1 MDNGLR
7 VVHLLDES
15 TQMVAVN
22 VIYGVGAR
30 DEDPDHTGFA
40 HLFEHLMFG
49 GSRHVADFDT
59 PVQMAG
65 GENNAW
71 TNNDVTNYYITI
83 PSQNLETA
91 LYLESDR
98 MLELSFDPQGLEIQR
113 SVVMEEFKQR
123 CLNQPYG
130 DVQHLM
136 RPLAYTRHPYR
147 WPTIGRELSH
157 IQDAT
162 LEEVRA
168 FFFKYYAPDNAVI
181 GIVGNAQWDEV
192 ISLVH
197 KWFDDIPSR
206 GVEKRDYPQEPLQTQ
221 MRVMDV
227 ERDVPSDALY
237 LTYKM
242 CGRTSM
248 DFYAFDI
255 LSDILANGDSSRLVA
270 HLVRNRNLF
279 SQLDC
284 YVDDSLDSGL
294 FHISGR
300 LMPGV
305 GFDKA
310 YSAIEEELSSLRN
323 TPVDKMELEKV
334 RNKFEAA
341 QVFSNMNYQSMA
353 YSLAFFEMMGGA
365 ERLFD
370 EVRNYRSVD
379 AEQLMRIART
389 YLTQEHC
396 SVLRYHARKRDE

>member
-59 PVQMAG
+59 PVQLAG

-98 MLELSFDPQGLEIQR
+98 MLALSFDPQVLEIQR

-136 RPLAYTRHPYR
+136 RALAFTRHPYR
-147 WPTIGRELSH
+147 WPTIGRDLSH
-157 IQDAT
+157 IQNAT
-162 LEEVRA
+162 LEEVRS
-168 FFFKYYAPDNAVI
+168 FFYKYYAPDNAVI
-181 GIVGNAQWDEV
+181 GIVGNVGWEETL
-192 ISLVH
+192 SLVH
-197 KWFDDIPSR
+197 KWFDDIPCR
-206 GVEKRDYPQEPLQTQ
+206 EVKDREYPQEPLQKE
-221 MRVMDV
+221 MRTMDV

-237 LTYKM
+237 LTYHM
-242 CGRTSM
+242 CERTHP

-255 LSDILANGDSSRLVA
+255 LSDILANGDSSRLIA
-270 HLVRNRNLF
+270 RLVRKRNLF

-284 YVDDSLDSGL
+284 YVDDSLDGGL

-300 LMPGV
+300 LMPGTS
-305 GFDKA
+305 FDEA
-310 YSAIEEELSSLRN
+310 YSAIGEELSQLRDV
-323 TPVDKMELEKV
+323 PVEEMELEKV
-334 RNKFEAA
+334 RNKFEAN
-341 QVFSNMNYQSMA
+341 QVFSNMNYQNMA
-353 YSLAFFEMMGGA
+353 YSLAFFEMIGGA
-365 ERLFD
+365 ELLFD

-379 AEQLMRIART
+379 AAQLMRIARS
-389 YLTQEHC
+389 YLTPEHC
-396 SVLRYHARKRDE
+396 CLIRYHARKG